1 MTDSQKLDLLLSG
14 MQEMKLDIHLL
25 KDDVQTL
32 KDDVQTLKDDVQ
44 TLKDDV
50 QTLKDDVQ
58 TLKDDVQ
65 ILTDDVRILK
75 DDVRTL
81 YQEVDIIKTKVT
93 QLSLTVEN
101 DIRPS
106 IQRVAEGHLDLSRN
120 LHEAMKPSLEMEML
134 SLKVHML
141 EVDMRDVKAKLA

>member
-14 MQEMKLDIHLL
+14 MQEMKQDVHLL
-25 KDDVQTL
+25 KDDVRTL

-44 TLKDDV
+44 TLTDDVRVLKDEV

-58 TLKDDVQ
+58 TLN
-65 ILTDDVRILK
+65 
-75 DDVRTL
+75 
-81 YQEVDIIKTKVT
+81 QEVDIIKNQVT
-93 QLSLTVEN
+93 YLSLTLEN

-120 LHEAMKPSLEMEML
+120 LHKAMKPCLETEML

-141 EVDMRDVKAKLA
+141 EIDMRDVKAKLA

>member
-14 MQEMKLDIHLL
+14 MQEMKQDIHLL
-25 KDDVQTL
+25 KDDVQALRNDVSILKDDVQVLKDDVSIL
-32 KDDVQTLKDDVQ
+32 KDDVQTL
-44 TLKDDV
+44 
-50 QTLKDDVQ
+50 
-58 TLKDDVQ
+58 
-65 ILTDDVRILK
+65 
-75 DDVRTL
+75 
-81 YQEVDIIKTKVT
+81 YQEVDIMKTKVAH
-93 QLSLTVEN
+93 LSLTLEN

-141 EVDMRDVKAKLA
+141 EIDMQDVKAKLA

>member
-14 MQEMKLDIHLL
+14 MQEMKQDVHLL
-25 KDDVQTL
+25 KDDVRTL

-44 TLKDDV
+44 TLTDDVRVLKDEV

-58 TLKDDVQ
+58 TLTDDVQ
-65 ILTDDVRILK
+65 
-75 DDVRTL
+75 TL
-81 YQEVDIIKTKVT
+81 NQEVDIIKNQVT
-93 QLSLTVEN
+93 YLSLTLEN

-120 LHEAMKPSLEMEML
+120 LHEAMKPCLETEMF

-141 EVDMRDVKAKLA
+141 EIDMRDVKAKLA